1 MKVTAVL
8 LAAGQ
13 GTRMKSDL
21 PKVLHPLAGKPML
34 WHTLQAV
41 KQASTEKPVVIIGH
55 GADKVSDF
63 VGGEAVCVL
72 QEPQLGTGHA
82 TMQAEIVLK
91 GKSDYVIV
99 TYADMPLL
107 RGETYQQLVET
118 QRQNTGPIS
127 MLTVLAED
135 PRGFGRIVRKED
147 DTVAAIVE
155 EYVATPEQKAIKE
168 LNVGAYCFSADWL
181 WEALGRIQKNPKKG
195 EYYLTDTIEL
205 AVGDGLPV
213 QALVHDDLIETI
225 GINTRVHL
233 AEAEAAMRRRVNQD
247 LMLAGVTM
255 MDPASTY
262 IEAGVTIGKDT
273 VVMPNTYIQGS
284 TAIGEGCEIGPNT
297 HIRNSQ
303 IGDRCKVFMSVME
316 SARLEDDVD
325 IGPFARLRKGAHLMA
340 HVHMGNFGEVKDS
353 TLGPGV
359 KMGHFSYIGNATIGA
374 NTNIGAGT
382 ITCNYDGAKKYPTEI
397 GEDVFIGSDT
407 MLVAPVK
414 LGDRSRTGAAAVV
427 TKDVKEDTLVVGMPA
442 RAIRKLEKRDTD

>member
-1 MKVTAVL
+1 MNIAAVL

-41 KQASTEKPVVIIGH
+41 NQAANEKPVVVVGH
-55 GADKVSDF
+55 GAEQVEKF
-63 VGGEAVCVL
+63 VGQDGTCVL

-82 TMQAEIVLK
+82 AMQAEPTLK
-91 GKSDYVIV
+91 GKADYVIV

-107 RGETYQQLVET
+107 RGEVFRELVEM
-118 QRQNTGPIS
+118 QKQNTGPIS
-127 MLTVLAED
+127 MLTVIADD
-135 PRGFGRIVRKED
+135 PRGFGRIVRKD
-147 DTVAAIVE
+147 DGTVAAIVE

-168 LNVGAYCFSADWL
+168 LNVGAYCFSAGWL
-181 WEALGRIQKNPKKG
+181 WDALGRIQKNPHKR

-205 AVGDGLPV
+205 AVADGLPV
-213 QALVHDDLIETI
+213 QALVMDNLVETI

-233 AEAEAAMRRRVNQD
+233 AEAEAAMRQRINRD

-255 MDPASTY
+255 IDPASTY
-262 IEAGVTIGKDT
+262 IEAGVTIGRDT
-273 VVMPNTYIQGS
+273 VVMPNTYVQGDTS
-284 TAIGEGCEIGPNT
+284 IGEGCEIGPNA
-297 HIRNSQ
+297 HIRNSR
-303 IGDRCKVFMSVME
+303 IGNRCKVFMSVME
-316 SARLEDDVD
+316 GAQLEDDVD
-325 IGPFARLRKGAHLMA
+325 IGPFARLRKGAHLME

-359 KMGHFSYIGNATIGA
+359 KMGHFSYIGNTTIGA

-382 ITCNYDGAKKYPTEI
+382 ITCNYDGYKKHPTEI
-397 GEDVFIGSDT
+397 GENVFIGSDS
-407 MLVAPVK
+407 MLVAPLK
-414 LGDRSRTGAAAVV
+414 IGDRSRTGAGAVV
-427 TKDVKEDTLVVGMPA
+427 TKDVPDDTLVVGMPA